1 MYTTKGYFDTLAM
14 WLSWF
19 HLQLMG
25 HMGMIMN
32 EKVIS
37 SKCNCSIVAKM
48 VKGAKY
54 LWKQFELVSNDN

>member
-1 MYTTKGYFDTLAM
+1 MYTTKGYFDTLVVR
-14 WLSWF
+14 SWF

-48 VKGAKY
+48 VKGAK
-54 LWKQFELVSNDN
+54 